1 MTLTEA
7 QVGQLVQ
14 LIVDASG
21 GDGFAVKFVIAT
33 AAGAELAQ
41 LEAPIEA
48 GAARATWAVDV
59 GAAALPVEVVFTAHL
74 ADQHL
79 EAGRLNVLRTMRL
92 GPIGLTAIAV
102 DAAVARGALGPVTRG
117 GPHPTPLPGAPGVV
131 ATAPRDSYEVAIE
144 LADASGAPCDVA
156 VDVELLLERSVRGAP
171 FAATAT
177 LAMAVR
183 DVPGHQYRAT
193 LRLPDDASDPTHVY
207 RLRARFA
214 KAQPAAGLAFDPDD
228 QLSGAV

>member
-14 LIVDASG
+14 LVVDASG

-48 GAARATWAVDV
+48 GAARASWAVDV
-59 GAAALPVEVVFTAHL
+59 GTAATPVEVIFTAHL

-79 EAGRLNVLRTMRL
+79 EAGRLKVLRTMRL
-92 GPIGLTAIAV
+92 GPIGLTAVAV
-102 DAAVARGALGPVTRG
+102 DASVARGALGPVTAG
-117 GPHPTPLPGAPGVV
+117 GPPPTPLPGAPGVV
-131 ATAPRDSYEVAIE
+131 EAAPRDSYQVTIE
-144 LADASGAPCDVA
+144 LADASGGPCDVA
-156 VDVELLLERSVRGAP
+156 ADVELVLERSVSGAP
-171 FAATAT
+171 FAAMTT
-177 LAMAVR
+177 LTMSVR
-183 DVPGHQYRAT
+183 DVPGHQYRAS
-193 LRLPDDASDPTHVY
+193 LRLPEEASDPRHVY

-214 KAQPAAGLAFDPDD
+214 KAQPAVGVAFDPDE
-228 QLSGAV
+228 QFSGAV